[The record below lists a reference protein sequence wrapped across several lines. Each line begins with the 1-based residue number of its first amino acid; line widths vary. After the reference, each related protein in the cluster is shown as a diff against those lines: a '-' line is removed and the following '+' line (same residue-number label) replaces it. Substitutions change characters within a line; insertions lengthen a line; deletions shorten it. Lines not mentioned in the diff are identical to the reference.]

1 MLYRNRMRRE
11 ADNRPRPEAG
21 LQVFLFRL
29 QVVQPLSGWGARLW
43 VTSGRAGSLFFPSGK
58 MIDPISPIPSG
69 QELMKD
75 LIWDKTLS
83 VDVPEIDEDHRRLV
97 ELFNILNHS
106 VVDGDE
112 TQYIEAVM
120 EELISCTVWHFRH
133 EERLMLKYGYEG
145 FMEHKSEHEELIAS
159 AKALQQKLLEEG
171 KSVLSEDIQ
180 FLENWLT
187 GHILGTDMDLGSYLC
202 EVM

>member
-1 MLYRNRMRRE
+1 
-11 ADNRPRPEAG
+11 
-21 LQVFLFRL
+21 
-29 QVVQPLSGWGARLW
+29 
-43 VTSGRAGSLFFPSGK
+43 

-69 QELMKD
+69 QEPMKD
-75 LIWDKTLS
+75 LTWDKTLS

-97 ELFNILNHS
+97 DLFNILNHS
-106 VVDGDE
+106 VVDGDA

-159 AKALQQKLLEEG
+159 AKALQQKLLDEG
-171 KSVLSEDIQ
+171 KLVLSEDIQ

-187 GHILGTDMDLGSYLC
+187 GHILGTDMDMGSYLC